1 MNATPRTLRRPTGKP
16 NCVNSMVAR
25 THPAF
30 IEPIA
35 VDGDA
40 ARLVARVK
48 RVVAGMKGARLVEE
62 DGTYLRFEFTTSLM
76 RYVDDVE
83 FVVDP
88 TAGVLHLG
96 SASRV
101 GYHDL
106 WMNRRR
112 MEQFRRLWTR
122 G

>member
-1 MNATPRTLRRPTGKP
+1 MNATPHTLRRPTGKP

-35 VDGDA
+35 VEGDA
-40 ARLVARVK
+40 APLVARVK

-83 FVVDP
+83 FLVDP
-88 TAGVLHLG
+88 TAGNLHFG
-96 SASRV
+96 SASRM

-106 WMNRRR
+106 WKNRRR